1 MTDATLELN
10 AMLKQYGVQSLVV
23 DTSLDSK
30 NYPYSG
36 RQMVV
41 AHDRLCQHIELRA
54 KTLDDF
60 IATAR
65 KFHEAMK

>member
-1 MTDATLELN
+1 MTDNQQELN
-10 AMLKQYGVQSLVV
+10 AVLKQYGVQSLVV
-23 DTSLDSK
+23 DTSIDGK

-60 IATAR
+60 IATAQIP
-65 KFHEAMK
+65 